1 MLANLMLVIAAMV
14 WGSAFVA
21 QDVAAEHLGT
31 FSINGIRYMIGALV
45 LIPLILLLNFTKKEK
60 RELFKK
66 QLRPSLIGGTVC
78 GIVLFIASSLQ
89 QIGIGLGTDAGK
101 AGFITAMY
109 IVIVPILGLFL
120 NKKVTPLAWLAVIIA
135 PIGLFLLCIKNDFS
149 FSLGDIAIFA
159 CAIMFS
165 CHILSVD
172 RFSPK
177 SNGVLLSSVQFF
189 VCSVLSSITAL
200 FTEYTSMEAVNASLL
215 PLLFLGLGSCGVA
228 YTLQVIAQKMTEPTV
243 ASLLMSLESV
253 FAVIFGA
260 IILKQMLDTREIVGC
275 LIIFAAVI
283 LSQLPY
289 KRSK

>member
-1 MLANLMLVIAAMV
+1 MQNKKTSMLANLMLVIAAMV

-135 PIGLFLLCIKNDFS
+135 PI
-149 FSLGDIAIFA
+149 
-159 CAIMFS
+159 
-165 CHILSVD
+165 
-172 RFSPK
+172 
-177 SNGVLLSSVQFF
+177 
-189 VCSVLSSITAL
+189 
-200 FTEYTSMEAVNASLL
+200 
-215 PLLFLGLGSCGVA
+215 
-228 YTLQVIAQKMTEPTV
+228 
-243 ASLLMSLESV
+243 
-253 FAVIFGA
+253 
-260 IILKQMLDTREIVGC
+260 
-275 LIIFAAVI
+275 
-283 LSQLPY
+283 
-289 KRSK
+289 